1 VAHAIGVDV
10 GTTNVKAVLVGDD
23 GGIVASTSCP
33 LVSVRGDGTAE
44 QDANALWEAVRVA
57 IRSLAAIGPAAARE
71 VRALCVCSQYSSI
84 VPVDGAGRPVAP
96 MMLYF
101 DQRGTAASW
110 AIMAR
115 DESAFGVFVERH
127 GIPPVGNGLSLGHI
141 LYFQNE
147 RPDVHAQTA
156 AYLEPMDYVNAR
168 LTGRITATQCTM
180 FTTQLCDNRSVGQH
194 LEYDAELVHLSGV
207 DAGKLPRLIPIDG
220 AIGPITDD
228 VATDLGLP
236 PGTMVYAGMN
246 DSQAGAFASGAF
258 RAARGGLAIGTTA
271 VLLDTVDDQRVALD
285 DEMVAL
291 PAPIPG
297 RYLAWAENGIAGKA
311 VEHVLEHVLYAA
323 DELGDHTT
331 DDHFAALDRVIDAVE
346 PGSNGVLFMPFLAG
360 AMAPSVDTKTRGAFL
375 NLSLDTRRT
384 DLVRAMVEGTA
395 HNVRRLLP
403 VVERFTGNTIDELV
417 FFGGAA
423 RSNGW
428 AQVLADVLDRPI
440 STLAD
445 PDRAVARAV
454 ALVALARHG
463 DIADDPDSFVR
474 LENTFDPMPGRRDVY
489 DRVHPEFVAAF
500 EALRPIYHALNE
512 EKP

>member
-1 VAHAIGVDV
+1 
-10 GTTNVKAVLVGDD
+10 
-23 GGIVASTSCP
+23 
-33 LVSVRGDGTAE
+33 
-44 QDANALWEAVRVA
+44 
-57 IRSLAAIGPAAARE
+57 
-71 VRALCVCSQYSSI
+71 
-84 VPVDGAGRPVAP
+84 
-96 MMLYF
+96 
-101 DQRGTAASW
+101 
-110 AIMAR
+110 MAR
-115 DESAFGVFVERH
+115 DENAFGVFVERH

-147 RPDVHAQTA
+147 RPDVHARTA

-180 FTTQLCDNRSVGQH
+180 FTAQLCNNRTVGGS
-194 LEYDAELVHLSGV
+194 LEYDHELVHLSGV
-207 DAGKLPRLIPIDG
+207 DAAKLPPLIPIDG
-220 AIGPITDD
+220 KIGPLAAA
-228 VATDLGLP
+228 VAADLQLP
-236 PGTMVYAGMN
+236 PETIVYAGMN

-258 RAARGGLAIGTTA
+258 RAGRGGLAIGTTA

-311 VEHVLEHVLYAA
+311 VEHVLEHLLYAA

-331 DDHFAALDRVIDAVE
+331 DDHFAALDRVLDSVE
-346 PGSNGVLFMPFLAG
+346 PGSNGVMFMPFLAG

-403 VVERFTGNTIDELV
+403 VVERFTGKVIEELV

-428 AQVLADVLDRPI
+428 AQVLADVLDRPV

-474 LENTFDPMPGRRDVY
+474 LDQVFDPMPGRRDVY
-489 DRVHPEFVAAF
+489 DRVHPQFVAAF
-500 EALRPIYHALNE
+500 DALRPIYHALNE